1 MIQAVLEITIKFL
14 TELISFELPVYM
26 YIWFAVLFIFSMI
39 VENVQLAIAKDSI
52 LNSILKRLGIKIL
65 SLLVVLI
72 IGVLGSNFL
81 LRLLKTQSIKNL
93 T

>member
-52 LNSILKRLGIKIL
+52 LNSILKKIRNKNFKSIGGLNYWGFRIKL
-65 SLLVVLI
+65 FCS
-72 IGVLGSNFL
+72 GC
-81 LRLLKTQSIKNL
+81 
-93 T
+93 